1 MHNRRILMILV
12 IWHEDRGSLTKP
24 FLCTPES
31 GETSLLKGRWRKL
44 RYLDCLDLVI
54 AVQIISAACVLHN
67 YCLLHDDFDVGYFL
81 PDHADGG
88 GNLVEVSNK
97 NHWKY
102 NRKYPQVDVFLS
114 SHHLSA
120 WKCIYIVRRNYL
132 SFTPGSE
139 RVKER
144 KLTVTGVWICIGF
157 VCLQLI
163 FL

>member
-12 IWHEDRGSLTKP
+12 IWHEDRGSLAKP
-24 FLCTPES
+24 FLYTPES

-67 YCLLHDDFDVGYFL
+67 YCYMMILMLGISYQIMLMVE
-81 PDHADGG
+81 
-88 GNLVEVSNK
+88 NLVEVSNK

>member
-67 YCLLHDDFDVGYFL
+67 YCLLHDHFDVGYFL

-88 GNLVEVSNK
+88 EFG
-97 NHWKY
+97 
-102 NRKYPQVDVFLS
+102 
-114 SHHLSA
+114 
-120 WKCIYIVRRNYL
+120 
-132 SFTPGSE
+132 GSE
-139 RVKER
+139 QQEPLKIQQKISPGWCFSFFSSSFCLKMYLYRKE
-144 KLTVTGVWICIGF
+144 KL
-157 VCLQLI
+157 LI
-163 FL
+163 IHSWKWKGLKRGN